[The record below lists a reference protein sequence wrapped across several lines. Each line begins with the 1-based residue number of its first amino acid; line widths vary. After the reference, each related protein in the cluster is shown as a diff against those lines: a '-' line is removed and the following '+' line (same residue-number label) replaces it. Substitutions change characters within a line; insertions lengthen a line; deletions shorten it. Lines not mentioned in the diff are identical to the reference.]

1 VDADVILVGGGLANS
16 LIAIRLRAQSP
27 QLRLLLLEQEAS
39 LGGNHT
45 WSFHGSDVSETQLEW
60 LRPLIAASWSSH
72 EIIFPARRRTLPG
85 SYHTIFSEQLNDQVR
100 ARLGDAV
107 WTGCSVAA
115 VEAEQV
121 TLADGRVLSAATV
134 IDGRGDSGSRDL
146 DVRFQKFFGLLVELE
161 SPCGLEAPILMD
173 ACLPQ
178 EDGFRFMYSL
188 PFSPTQLLIEDTR
201 YSDTPGLDVESMRAA
216 IYAYAEARGWR
227 ITAVLREE
235 QGALPV
241 VLDGDLEAFWS
252 ASPGLPR
259 SGIRAGLFHYTT
271 GYSLPEAVRLADDLA
286 ARDSLGSD
294 ELALA
299 IRTRSFRLWRKGLYF
314 RLLNRMLYLASAPE
328 DRYRMLEY
336 FYRLPA
342 NTINRFYAGS
352 LTSLDK
358 IRILTGKP
366 PVPVNRA
373 LRSLFMLPARGS
385 ARQ

>member
-1 VDADVILVGGGLANS
+1 MDADVILVGGGLANC
-16 LIAIRLRAQSP
+16 LIAIRLKARSP
-27 QLRLLLLEQEAS
+27 QLRLVLLEQGAS

-45 WSFHGSDVSETQLEW
+45 WSFHGSDISASQLEW
-60 LRPLIAASWSSH
+60 LRPLIAASWTSH
-72 EIIFPARRRTLPG
+72 EIIFPTRRRTLPG
-85 SYHTIFSEQLNDQVR
+85 SYHTIFSEQLNEQVC
-100 ARLGDAV
+100 AKLGDAV
-107 WTGCSVAA
+107 WTDCSVAEVA
-115 VEAEQV
+115 SEQV
-121 TLADGRVLSAATV
+121 TLADGRELRAKTV
-134 IDGRGDSGSRDL
+134 IDGRGDPGSRDL
-146 DVRFQKFFGLLVELE
+146 DVRFQKFFGLMVELE
-161 SPCGLEAPILMD
+161 SPCGLDAPILMD
-173 ACLPQ
+173 ARLPQ

-201 YSDTPGLDVESMRAA
+201 YSDTPTLAVESMRKA

-227 ITAVLREE
+227 IVKVLREE

-241 VLDGDLEAFWS
+241 VLDGDLKAFWA

-286 ARDSLGSD
+286 GWDNLDSAT
-294 ELALA
+294 LAKV
-299 IRTRSFRLWRKGLYF
+299 IRARSFRLWRKGLYF

-352 LTSLDK
+352 LTNLDK
-358 IRILTGKP
+358 LRIVTGKP
-366 PVPVNRA
+366 PVPVKQA
-373 LRSLFMLPARGS
+373 LRSLFLMSTRDS
-385 ARQ
+385 ARN